1 MSAPSHPDPDQDG
14 IVWHEPE
21 PYSAVI
27 SRKQHPRDPTS
38 LLSIRDVLRHKTST
52 EGPSGLPF
60 GASGLRGVA
69 TPPSAW
75 AKPAVEV
82 SKEAADGE
90 VSGLPDIAE
99 SVGKIL
105 QEMDVASGD
114 LLRPGSSLSGY
125 SGFYTHIRRGKAS
138 SVISAESDGTI
149 GPDNASTSHPPPT
162 PPPKDEQTPSMQ
174 PNSTNPS
181 FTTTLAGGITSAVRY
196 MLKSGDV
203 PRSTS
208 PFSKK
213 HHLLTV
219 DHVHIDDRPHIKYDW
234 TIGKRLKFSCTAY
247 YAKQFDTLRRRCGI
261 DDIFLK
267 SLGRSTNWAAQ
278 GGKSK
283 SNFWKTSDERFIIKT
298 LVNAWNVA
306 DL

>member
-1 MSAPSHPDPDQDG
+1 
-14 IVWHEPE
+14 
-21 PYSAVI
+21 
-27 SRKQHPRDPTS
+27 
-38 LLSIRDVLRHKTST
+38 
-52 EGPSGLPF
+52 
-60 GASGLRGVA
+60 
-69 TPPSAW
+69 
-75 AKPAVEV
+75 VEV